1 MPQSSRCRGSC
12 PKPRLNL
19 FAIREFARHAVA
31 RSAGFP
37 EKFGNARGFE
47 PAPIGLYISTGGL
60 IGRGAAMG
68 SWTLEDIPWRRVD
81 GAKVEPDLLR
91 IVQASGLVEQNS
103 ADYAQYLCG
112 VFHDDPAFQQ
122 DARRLSV

>member
-60 IGRGAAMG
+60 IGGRAAMG
-68 SWTLEDIPWRRVD
+68 FLTLGDISWRRVD
-81 GAKVEPDLLR
+81 GAQVEPEIIP
-91 IVQASGLVEQNS
+91 IVKAAGPGEQKS
-103 ADYAQYLCG
+103 ARYPPYLCG
-112 VFHDDPAFQQ
+112 GFPHDPALPQ
-122 DARRLSV
+122 

>member
-47 PAPIGLYISTGGL
+47 PAPIGLYISTGGV
-60 IGRGAAMG
+60 IGGGGAQGCWAPRGYSLRPVGGGQGPADPLPHPQERAP
-68 SWTLEDIPWRRVD
+68 LCERR
-81 GAKVEPDLLR
+81 R
-91 IVQASGLVEQNS
+91 
-103 ADYAQYLCG
+103 
-112 VFHDDPAFQQ
+112 
-122 DARRLSV
+122 

>member
-47 PAPIGLYISTGGL
+47 PPPIGLYISTGGV
-60 IGRGAAMG
+60 IGGRAAMG
-68 SWTLEDIPWRRVD
+68 SWALEDISLRRVD
-81 GAKVEPDLLR
+81 GAQGGPDLTPIL
-91 IVQASGLVEQNS
+91 QAAGPVEEKG
-103 ADYAQYLCG
+103 A
-112 VFHDDPAFQQ
+112 HH
-122 DARRLSV
+122 